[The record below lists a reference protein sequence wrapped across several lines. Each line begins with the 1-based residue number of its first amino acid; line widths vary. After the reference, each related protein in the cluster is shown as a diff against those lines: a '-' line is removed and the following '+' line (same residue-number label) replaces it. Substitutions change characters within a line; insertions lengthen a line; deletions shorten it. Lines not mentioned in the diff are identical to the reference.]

1 MTRTLPAALLALLAA
16 ALLSGCA
23 GSSESDSSGSAS
35 PQAVVSEGADSAV
48 VLAAARTSDAGS
60 ARMAMTITMTMAGV
74 PGLDGPV
81 ELGAA
86 GEFDFAGQRGQMRLD
101 YSGLLAALGAQAEQ
115 AKGFMPDE
123 MRMDGKVMY
132 MRMPALETVR
142 PGKSWLKLDVAALAA
157 QQGVDQ
163 SLIGSQFGQNDPS
176 QFLQYLEGASTRV
189 QEIGREQVR
198 GVETTRYHAAVDLTK
213 APDYLPDE
221 QRARYEQAIA
231 QLTKQTGLDEVPV
244 DAWIDDEGLLRRMTM
259 NMSFAA
265 AGAGDASML
274 MTMELFD
281 FGVDVQVEAPP
292 ESKVLDFSELGA
304 LGSS

>member
-1 MTRTLPAALLALLAA
+1 MLPAALLALLAA
-16 ALLSGCA
+16 ALLAACA
-23 GSSESDSSGSAS
+23 GSSESDSSSGSAS
-35 PQAVVSEGADSAV
+35 PQAVVSGGADSAV
-48 VLAAARTSDAGS
+48 VLAAAKTSDAGS
-60 ARMAMTITMTMAGV
+60 ARMAMTITMNMAGV
-74 PGLDGPV
+74 PGIDGPV

-86 GEFDFAGQRGQMRLD
+86 GEFDFASQRGRMTLD

-123 MRMDGKVMY
+123 MRMDGTVMY
-132 MRMPALETVR
+132 MRMPALESVR

-176 QFLQYLEGASTRV
+176 QFLRYLQGASTRV

-213 APDYLPDE
+213 APDYLTDE
-221 QRARYEQAIA
+221 QRARYEQAIG

-244 DAWIDDEGLLRRMTM
+244 DAWIDDQGLLRRMTM
-259 NMSFAA
+259 NMSLAA
-265 AGAGDASML
+265 AGAGNASVL

-281 FGVDVQVEAPP
+281 FGVDVQVKAP
-292 ESKVLDFSELGA
+292 SRDKVLDLAELGA